1 MSKKEVS
8 EYLTLV
14 TNQRQVSGENSQVQE
29 MMKDAGSDELI
40 DKEKFLAFYHDKAY
54 AQKTIMTHFKNLN
67 YRKDFTKLSEVHE
80 PKMFKRTQMPRYTI
94 ANTEGQFDLLYG
106 ILKDLDV

>member
-1 MSKKEVS
+1 MMSKKEVS

-40 DKEKFLAFYHDKAY
+40 DKEKFLAFYYDKAY

-67 YRKDFTKLSEVHE
+67 YRKDFIKLSEVHE
-80 PKMFKRTQMPRYTI
+80 PKMYKRTKMPRYTI
-94 ANTEGQFDLLYG
+94 ANNEG
-106 ILKDLDV
+106 